1 MNSSIEEKQH
11 TAQIEAE
18 RTVNEAKAQAEKL
31 VGDANEEAAR
41 IIMMAKEQA
50 DHTLLE
56 AKVASKDMSETAQ
69 KQAVDLKAESVS
81 NAQACI

>member
-1 MNSSIEEKQH
+1 MNDIFAVAQESADDYLNSIREVNSSIEEKQH

-41 IIMMAKEQA
+41 IITIAK
-50 DHTLLE
+50 
-56 AKVASKDMSETAQ
+56 
-69 KQAVDLKAESVS
+69 
-81 NAQACI
+81 